1 MDTIFVLKI
10 LLALFIGGLIGA
22 EREYKNKSA
31 GLRTMIIICVASTLF
46 TMLSISIG
54 GVRNPDRI
62 ASNILTGLGFLG
74 AGVIFKDD
82 NRITGLTTAT
92 TIWVVA
98 ALGMAIGSG
107 HYIWAIGT
115 TAAILIVL
123 LAFLYLQVLIDKRHQ
138 IRHYRIVLPYQPG
151 LVQSYERLFRK
162 HKLEARRMKQ
172 LKKEE
177 LFESC
182 WVVSGTGHKHETVI
196 NLILSDP
203 LIKEFE
209 F

>member
-1 MDTIFVLKI
+1 MDYSFILKI
-10 LLALFIGGLIGA
+10 VLAVLIGGLIGA

-31 GLRTMIIICVASTLF
+31 GLRTMIIICVSTTLF
-46 TMLSISIG
+46 TMLSEKIG
-54 GVRNPDRI
+54 GLENPDRI

-115 TAAILIVL
+115 AIAILVVL
-123 LAFLYLQVLIDKRHQ
+123 LAFLYLQVLIDRKHE

-151 LVQSYERLFRK
+151 LVHSYEQLFKK
-162 HKLEARRMKQ
+162 HKLAARRMKQ

-182 WVVSGTGHKHETVI
+182 WVVTGTGHKHEEVI
-196 NLILSDP
+196 SLILTDP
-203 LIKEFE
+203 RIKEFE